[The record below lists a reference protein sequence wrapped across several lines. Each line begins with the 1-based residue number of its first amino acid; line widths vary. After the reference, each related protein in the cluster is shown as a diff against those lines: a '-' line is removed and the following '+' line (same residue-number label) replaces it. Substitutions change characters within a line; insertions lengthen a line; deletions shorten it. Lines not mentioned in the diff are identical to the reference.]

1 MRIYEIQKRNPLQMK
16 ELLQKYSIL
25 KARRFSRG
33 MKESNFAIFVYSI
46 IDIIHKIC
54 YNMLMKDIYI

>member
-25 KARRFSRG
+25 KATASAVG
-33 MKESNFAIFVYSI
+33 
-46 IDIIHKIC
+46 
-54 YNMLMKDIYI
+54 

>member
-25 KARRFSRG
+25 KAYRFSRG
-33 MKESNFAIFVYSI
+33 MKECNFVILCV
-46 IDIIHKIC
+46 
-54 YNMLMKDIYI
+54 